1 MIVLQTIGA
10 LSGLVAS
17 AYLIWLG
24 SKKIG
29 SCFKTENSYREHL
42 DYKFLIFGIALH
54 FIGII
59 LMAITLSNV
68 PSNFYSRLVI
78 ITVGLVV
85 TIIAVYQTKTDEQEQ
100 NGRSFKWSYIALYAV
115 LNSFY
120 LIILESADIIMFVKN
135 LF

>member
-10 LSGLVAS
+10 LLGLVAS

-29 SCFKTENSYREHL
+29 SYFSSENSYREHP

-54 FIGII
+54 LIGII

-78 ITVGLVV
+78 IAAGLVV
-85 TIIAVYQTKTDEQEQ
+85 TIVAVYQTQTNEKEQ
-100 NGRSFKWSYIALYAV
+100 NGRSFKWSYIALYAF
-115 LNSFY
+115 LNSLY
-120 LIILESADIIMFVKN
+120 LVLLELANIITFVRS

>member
-10 LSGLVAS
+10 LLGLVAS

-29 SCFKTENSYREHL
+29 SYFSSENSYREHS
-42 DYKFLIFGIALH
+42 DYKFLILGIALH
-54 FIGII
+54 LIGII

-78 ITVGLVV
+78 IAIGLIV

-100 NGRSFKWSYIALYAV
+100 NGRSFKWSYISLYAF

-120 LIILESADIIMFVKN
+120 LVLLELANIITFVKN

>member
-1 MIVLQTIGA
+1 MIALQTIGA
-10 LSGLVAS
+10 LLGLVAS

-29 SCFKTENSYREHL
+29 SYFSSENSYREHP
-42 DYKFLIFGIALH
+42 DYKFLIFGTALH
-54 FIGII
+54 LIGII

-78 ITVGLVV
+78 IAVGLVV
-85 TIIAVYQTKTDEQEQ
+85 TIATVYQTQTDEQEQ
-100 NGRSFKWSYIALYAV
+100 NGRSFKWSYIALYAF

>member
-1 MIVLQTIGA
+1 MIVLQTMGA
-10 LSGLVAS
+10 LLGLVAS

-29 SCFKTENSYREHL
+29 SYFSSENSYREHPN
-42 DYKFLIFGIALH
+42 YKFLIFGIALH